1 MGSEQEGTQM
11 RKSTALVLAATGA
24 ILLLAVNVPL
34 PYLSLQVVGLILL
47 VTGLVGLQLPQL
59 VTGWLQRHHGRM
71 IEVLDPAADEP
82 DLPRVPLDT
91 LLDPAA
97 GAGQAMTARR
107 APARGTTTAQ
117 AYSPGRHAGPG

>member
-1 MGSEQEGTQM
+1 M

-34 PYLSLQVVGLILL
+34 PYLSLQIVGLILL
-47 VTGLVGLQLPQL
+47 VTGLVGMQLPQL

-71 IEVLDPAADEP
+71 IEVLEPATDEP

-91 LLDPAA
+91 LLDPVP
-97 GAGQAMTARR
+97 GGGEGMTASP
-107 APARGTTTAQ
+107 APARGTTAGQ
-117 AYSPGRHAGPG
+117 AYSPGRPAERG